1 MQLLPEK
8 TIKSYS
14 TSAEMNKELRV
25 GVIVKTHGI
34 RGEVKV
40 YPTTDSPERFDDI
53 ETVKLRQG
61 KRVNELRIEKVRYQ
75 KNLVL
80 VKFKGIDDIND
91 VEQYKG
97 AELWIDREDG
107 AELSEGEYYI
117 ADIIGIDVVTEDGT
131 KLGAVK
137 DVLETG
143 ANDVYIVGR
152 QGGRDLLIPAIK
164 ECILNV
170 DIEENVMT
178 VHLLDGLL
186 DL

>member
-1 MQLLPEK
+1 
-8 TIKSYS
+8 
-14 TSAEMNKELRV
+14 MNKELRV

-40 YPTTDSPERFDDI
+40 YPTTDSPERFDEI
-53 ETVKLRQG
+53 EKVKLRQG
-61 KRVNELRIEKVRYQ
+61 KRVYEFRIEKARYQ
-75 KNLVL
+75 KNLVIL
-80 VKFKGIDDIND
+80 KFKGIDDIND

-97 AELWIDREDG
+97 AELWIDREEG

-117 ADIIGIDVVTEDGT
+117 ADIIGIDVVTEDGIRIGT
-131 KLGAVK
+131 VK

-143 ANDVYIVGR
+143 ANDVYIVER
-152 QGGRDLLIPAIK
+152 KDEKDLLIPAIK

-178 VHLLDGLL
+178 IHLMDGLL